1 MRIHTTQ
8 RAKRTRVVGPVW
20 VATAPH
26 TRPAPPSPGAR
37 QRRHAALELASSSS
51 VWIKFRS
58 SSGSRTR
65 AVTRGSRSMSVS
77 QTPATSRS
85 ANPLLRTREARSEAV
100 AHTPLPTY
108 IGVLPDWRSARRE
121 HARGALSGGENKLHI
136 TSYDTHTVR
145 RFLHVLPRAH
155 KGIRGAELRGAWEVS
170 NQPCQPKLRDFDG
183 SPRRYWLRSHYAR
196 KSPD

>member
-8 RAKRTRVVGPVW
+8 RAKRTRVVGPVL

-121 HARGALSGGENKLHI
+121 HARGALSGGVNKLYII
-136 TSYDTHTVR
+136 TYYTHTVR
-145 RFLHVLPRAH
+145 LPARSSDFLHVVPRARNE
-155 KGIRGAELRGAWEVS
+155 IRGTELWGAWEVS
-170 NQPCQPKLRDFDG
+170 NQPRQPKLRDF
-183 SPRRYWLRSHYAR
+183 
-196 KSPD
+196 